1 MFFQQKRMET
11 ALIELFQSLSPPI
24 EPDAEWKQIRERIQE
39 AEQFKVIEQE
49 ENRVEIFKKYI
60 KSLQDACGHH
70 HGGGGGGGQSHQVKK
85 KKEKKKK
92 KKHEHNEVKQMVG
105 NIELGKRRRLT

>member
-1 MFFQQKRMET
+1 
-11 ALIELFQSLSPPI
+11 LIELFQSLSPPI
-24 EPDAEWKQIRERIQE
+24 EPDAEWKQVRERIHE

-70 HGGGGGGGQSHQVKK
+70 HGGGGQNHQAKK

-92 KKHEHNEVKQMVG
+92 KKHEHNGV
-105 NIELGKRRRLT
+105 IEN